1 MEIIKELRLLLFLI
15 ILLIIVLKISE
26 KVYVKEDFVYINKNL
41 QEIEAEKLQKIVDAS
56 VAEGVIVY
64 DALNS
69 KILASKNID
78 KKYSL
83 ASLTKI
89 VTSVIVY
96 EKDKNLINEIREM
109 MKTSNNQ
116 ESEKLALVFG
126 RNQEEQVKYMEEFT
140 KKFGKFDFR
149 NVSGLDIVSSTTANQ
164 MLPGGEADPISLLL
178 FIKEYYFKYPEIFD
192 QTLFPEHNTNQ
203 IVNQL
208 SFLNAG
214 KTGFTK
220 LSGGNLFVLIQKGI
234 NRQIFIIVLNS
245 TEKSRFVDVQNIANF
260 LLQSSI

>member
-1 MEIIKELRLLLFLI
+1 MEIIKELKLLLFLI
-15 ILLIIVLKISE
+15 ILLIIVINISN
-26 KVYVKEDFVYINKNL
+26 KVDVKENLVNIDNYKKELDIIN
-41 QEIEAEKLQKIVDAS
+41 LQKIVDSS

-64 DALNS
+64 DSLDS
-69 KILASKNID
+69 KILASKNVD

-89 VTSVIVY
+89 VTAVIVY
-96 EKDKNLINEIREM
+96 EKDGNLIDEIREM

-126 RNQEEQVKYMEEFT
+126 RDRQEQVDYMENFT
-140 KKFGKFDFR
+140 KKFGNFNFR
-149 NVSGLDIVSSTTANQ
+149 NASGLDVLSLDGTYQ

-192 QTLFPEHNTNQ
+192 QTIFPENNTNQ